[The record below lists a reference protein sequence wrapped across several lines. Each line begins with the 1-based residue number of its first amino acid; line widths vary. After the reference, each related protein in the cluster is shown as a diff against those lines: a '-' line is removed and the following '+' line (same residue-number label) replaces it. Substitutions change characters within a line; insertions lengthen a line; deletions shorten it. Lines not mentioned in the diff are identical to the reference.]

1 MESVTPRYLVDE
13 IQRPTDVVLSIG
25 QWQHILEELEE
36 LEDLRA
42 YDEAKSGDQES
53 VSFDRVVSEL
63 RQGRLG

>member
-13 IQRPTDVVLSIG
+13 NQLRTDVVLSIG

-42 YDEAKSGDQES
+42 YDEAESGDQEK
-53 VSFDRVVSEL
+53 VSFDGVVSEL
-63 RQGRLG
+63 RQGQSG